1 MAADKTI
8 DSWLA
13 ALDPSLRSV
22 AEALR
27 RLILESD
34 PDLSESIKWGN
45 PVYEKH
51 GKVCYLASSKAY
63 VSLGF
68 FNGAALTDP
77 EGFPKGLPKG
87 FIEGTGKKMRHVKVR
102 SCEDIQNEL
111 FSSWV
116 REAVVLNKPG

>member
-1 MAADKTI
+1 MAADQSI

-13 ALDPSLRSV
+13 ALDPSLRPI

-27 RLILESD
+27 RLILGSD

-45 PVYEKH
+45 PVYEKQ
-51 GKVCYLASSKAY
+51 GKVCYLASTKTY

-68 FNGAALTDP
+68 FNGAALTDH
-77 EGFPKGLPKG
+77 EGL
-87 FIEGTGKKMRHVKVR
+87 IEGTGKKMRHVKVR
-102 SCEDIQNEL
+102 SLEDIQNEL

-116 REAVVLNKPG
+116 RGAIRLNQ